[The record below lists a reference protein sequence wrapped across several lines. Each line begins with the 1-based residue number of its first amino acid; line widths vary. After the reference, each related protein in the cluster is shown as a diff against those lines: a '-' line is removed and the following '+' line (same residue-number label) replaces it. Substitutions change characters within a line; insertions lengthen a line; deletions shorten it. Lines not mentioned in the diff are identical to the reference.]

1 MIEEHILLMKTL
13 ADPTRMKILKLL
25 LAAELCVCELKAVLG
40 ISQPAVSQHLAKLKA
55 AGLVKERKEGPWTIY
70 QGDLQ
75 RVTAAFSGILAFMAA
90 DPATIPELAQLTARL
105 QTINRVEVCSTDRS
119 EGGK

>member
-1 MIEEHILLMKTL
+1 MEEHVRLMKTL

-75 RVTAAFSGILAFMAA
+75 RVTAGFSGILAFMAA
-90 DPATIPELAQLTARL
+90 DPATIPELSGLMGKL
-105 QTINRVEVCSTDRS
+105 QELNRAELCSTGKG